1 MEKYF
6 DRAQVEKQLVSWWE
20 QEGVYATHHDL
31 HNELYS
37 VDTPPPTVSGK
48 LHIGHIFSYTQTDVL
63 VRFNRMLGK
72 SIFYPMGF
80 DDNGLPTERF
90 VELAR
95 GVTPQSVGP
104 NEFRRVCVEAVAGV
118 EDEFRDLWKQLGL
131 SVDWNM
137 SYSTIDRRTQKI
149 SQESFVR
156 LFQKGHIYRKEE
168 PALYCTA
175 YQTSVSQ
182 ADLEDIEKETLFTDI
197 AFQTETDKEVVISTT
212 RPELL
217 YSCVA
222 LLFHPDD
229 ERYRYLLGQNV
240 QVPLSGHWVPVV
252 ADDKVQVDKGTGLV
266 MCCTFGDKTDIEW
279 YKRHKFPY
287 RQTIGFDGRM
297 MPQAGLIAG
306 LKVPEAR
313 KKILAILEEVGCV
326 RAQKTITHNV
336 SIYERSKREVEY
348 LMLSQWF
355 VKILPFKEELLALA
369 DTLVW
374 NPSFMKARFVDWV
387 SNLQWD
393 WCISRQR
400 YSGVPFPVWYD
411 KNTGEP
417 YVSEIS
423 ALPVDP
429 REDAFP
435 GTVPAGVDLVPD
447 TEVMDTWNT
456 SSLTPYIC
464 KSLFMGTTEG
474 LFDTQAGPQAFLP
487 MAVRPQAHDI
497 IRTWAFY
504 TMVKSYLHNGCL
516 PWKEIVISG
525 HVLSRDGGKISKSK
539 GNNPLEPANLLATYP
554 ADVIRY
560 WTTAGTLGQ
569 DVAFSENTLKIGG
582 KLLNKL
588 WNAAKFVTE
597 HTQGIDPIKGIDVA
611 IAGSLNQWILH
622 RVSEVFSAYSSYF
635 ERNEFSLALGA
646 VEQFFWNDYCD
657 NYLEYIKPILFKPEA
672 YERALVEATR
682 VVLAHVTLRLLQLF
696 APCMPFVTEHLY
708 QIMFS
713 ESVGFA
719 SLHTTKFVDVQKR
732 FEFGDA
738 VARVQLFARV
748 VDGIRKLKSEQ
759 NLSLK
764 VPLASC
770 VIVCDNQ
777 VVVDLRSLETIL
789 SPLMNIEVVEYAATS
804 SAGSQLTNVGDAWHA
819 TVALI

>member
-6 DRAQVEKQLVSWWE
+6 DRMQVEEQLRVWWQE
-20 QEGVYATHHDL
+20 QGIYATDIAAPG
-31 HNELYS
+31 LYS

-48 LHIGHIFSYTQTDVL
+48 LHIGHVFSYTQTDVL
-63 VRFNRMLGK
+63 VRFNRMAGRPV
-72 SIFYPMGF
+72 FYPMGF

-90 VELAR
+90 VELNR

-104 NEFRRVCVEAVAGV
+104 NEFRRICIEAVAGV
-118 EDEFRDLWKQLGL
+118 EEDFRMLWSRLGL

-137 SYSTIDRRTQKI
+137 SYSTIDARTQKI

-156 LFQKGHIYRKEE
+156 LFEKGLIYRKED

-182 ADLEDIEKETLFTDI
+182 ADLEDVEKETLFTDI
-197 AFQTETDKEVVISTT
+197 AFQTETESEVVISTT

-229 ERYRYLLGQNV
+229 TRYRHLLGQNV
-240 QVPLSGHWVPVV
+240 QVPLAGHWVPVI
-252 ADDKVQVDKGTGLV
+252 ADDKVQIDKGTGLV

-297 MPQAGLIAG
+297 MPTATLIAG

-313 KKILAILEEVGCV
+313 KKILAILEEAGCV
-326 RAQKTITHNV
+326 RGQKTITHSV

-355 VKILPFKEELLALA
+355 VKILPFKETLLKLA
-369 DTLVW
+369 DELVW

-411 KNTGEP
+411 KNTGKP
-417 YVSEIS
+417 YVPDIS

-435 GTVPAGVDLVPD
+435 GEVPAGVELVPD

-464 KSLFMGTTEG
+464 KSLFKGTTEG
-474 LFDTQAGPQAFLP
+474 LFDDESGSMAFLP

-504 TMVKSYLHNGCL
+504 TMVKTYLHNGCL

-539 GNNPLEPANLLATYP
+539 GNNPLEPENLLATYP

-597 HTQGIDPIKGIDVA
+597 HTQDVDPVNGVNVA
-611 IAGSLNQWILH
+611 IDGSLNQWILH
-622 RVSEVFSAYSSYF
+622 RVTEVFSAYTQYF
-635 ERNEFSLALGA
+635 ERNEFSLALGT
-646 VEQFFWNDYCD
+646 VEQFFWGDYCD
-657 NYLEYIKPILFKPEA
+657 NYLEYIKPILFKPENYDA
-672 YERALVEATR
+672 ELVASSKS
-682 VVLAHVTLRLLQLF
+682 VLAHVTLRVLQLF

-708 QIMFS
+708 QYMFA
-713 ESVGFA
+713 ERVGVP
-719 SLHTTKFVDVQKR
+719 SLHKTNFVGIQER
-732 FEFGDA
+732 FEYPDA
-738 VARVQLFARV
+738 VARVLVFARV
-748 VDGIRKLKSEQ
+748 VDAVRKLKSEK

-764 VPLASC
+764 VPLTSC
-770 VIVCDNQ
+770 VVVCTQED
-777 VVVDLRSLETIL
+777 VVALKQLQAVLC
-789 SPLMNIEVVEYAATS
+789 PMMNIEALEYATTS
-804 SAGSQLTNVGDAWHA
+804 SAGSQLTQSGETWHA
-819 TVALI
+819 TIVLQ